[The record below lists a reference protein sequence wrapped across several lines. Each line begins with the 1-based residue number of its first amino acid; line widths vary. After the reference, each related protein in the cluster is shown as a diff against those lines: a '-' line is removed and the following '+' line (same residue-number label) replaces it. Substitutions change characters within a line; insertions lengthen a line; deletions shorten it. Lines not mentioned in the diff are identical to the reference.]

1 MEWQAR
7 GVGESGEVPAALA
20 LLYAPTQVLLLLL
33 LLRLLCLFPAG
44 VDLTLN
50 MYVDFNGQKTKNT

>member
-1 MEWQAR
+1 MS
-7 GVGESGEVPAALA
+7 ESGEVPAALA
-20 LLYAPTQVLLLLL
+20 LLYAPTTQVLLLLL
-33 LLRLLCLFPAG
+33 LLRLLCLFPDG